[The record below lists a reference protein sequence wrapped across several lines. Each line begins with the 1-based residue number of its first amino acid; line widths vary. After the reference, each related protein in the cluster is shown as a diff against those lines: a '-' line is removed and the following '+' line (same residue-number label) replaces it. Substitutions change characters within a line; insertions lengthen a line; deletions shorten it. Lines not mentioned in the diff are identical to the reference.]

1 MTTVPNMCYTVQEST
16 VFGRKSSRVRDTT
29 RATPFIE
36 GETLT
41 YQHDGQARALLV
53 GTPAWYRWLQT
64 ATTFTFTS
72 DGGRFT
78 ARKEQAGNKRGG
90 WYWRA
95 FHQRDGKLHRIYL
108 GKPKDVTLLRL
119 HALAA
124 RPPGTCIVNGD
135 MLNATPSS
143 LQELT

>member
-1 MTTVPNMCYTVQEST
+1 MTTVPNMFYTVREST

-72 DGGRFT
+72 VGGTVT

-95 FHQRDGKLHRIYL
+95 YHQRDGQLHRIYL
-108 GKPKDVTLLRL
+108 RKPEELTPVPL
-119 HALAA
+119 HSAAASLTGQDGVHGSLPATTLAA
-124 RPPGTCIVNGD
+124 
-135 MLNATPSS
+135 
-143 LQELT
+143 

>member
-1 MTTVPNMCYTVQEST
+1 MTTVPNMCYTVREST
-16 VFGRKSSRVRDTT
+16 VVGRKSSRVRDTT
-29 RATPFIE
+29 RATAFIE

-72 DGGRFT
+72 VGGTFT

-90 WYWRA
+90 WDWPPY
-95 FHQRDGKLHRIYL
+95 HQRDGKLHPIYPAHPQDL
-108 GKPKDVTLLRL
+108 PPVPLPSLPSTL
-119 HALAA
+119 
-124 RPPGTCIVNGD
+124 TTN
-135 MLNATPSS
+135 
-143 LQELT
+143 